1 MAVLTM
7 PDRHGGASGSRG
19 RVISVVQQKGGSGK
33 TTLSAH
39 LAVAWAKRF
48 SVAILDVDPQGSL
61 GEWYEAREERLGDDA
76 TGLSFRTA
84 SGWGARREAQRLA
97 RDHDIIIIDTPP
109 KSDLDAKPAVM
120 AADLVVVPVQ
130 PSPVDLWATAQTL
143 EMVISE
149 GAVAMLVVNR
159 VPPRASLT
167 EEMVS
172 VMQSFD
178 SFTAATR
185 LGNRTAFAA
194 SMGSGS
200 TVFETHA
207 GSKAAHEVT
216 ALARE
221 IADSWLDRADANRV
235 QAKSLAEMTIEGS
248 LH

>member
-1 MAVLTM
+1 MATLTM
-7 PDRHGGASGSRG
+7 PERQGGPGEGRG
-19 RVISVVQQKGGSGK
+19 RIISIVQQKGGSGK
-33 TTLSAH
+33 TTVSAN
-39 LAVAWAKRF
+39 LAVAWSKQF

-61 GEWYEAREERLGDDA
+61 GEWYEAREERLGENG

-84 SGWGARREAQRLA
+84 SGWGARREGQRLA
-97 RDHDIIIIDTPP
+97 RDHDIVLIDTPP

-120 AADLVVVPVQ
+120 AADLVIVPVQ

-149 GAVAMLVVNR
+149 GGVAMLVVNR

-167 EEMVS
+167 EEMVA

-194 SMGSGS
+194 SMGNGS
-200 TVFETHA
+200 SVFETQPT
-207 GSKAAHEVT
+207 GKAAQEAA

-221 IADSWLDRADANRV
+221 IADSWLNRPNANTS
-235 QAKSLAEMTIEGS
+235 QARRFAEMTFEGAV
-248 LH
+248 H